1 MIMGA
6 AAMAFGLLA
15 GCAGAGQ
22 NVGTVDPVSPNPTP
36 NVAPAPSSS
45 PLPQGDQP
53 VTLNPADFTT
63 KVDNPYYPLTPG
75 TRRVYHETSSEGD
88 QRSEITVTRDTKKIL
103 GIDTVVVHDVV
114 TAADGTLV
122 EDTWDWYAQDKQGT
136 VWYLGEAVKNYTD
149 GKLTDTEGSWETGV
163 DGAHA
168 GVIMPAHPTVGLVY
182 RQEYYKGHAEDSAK
196 VLAVG
201 ESVTIPYGSYTKV
214 VKTEDYT
221 PLKPEREQ
229 KYYAP
234 GVGLVQV
241 VMVAGGTDRAE
252 LVEVTRQ

>member
-1 MIMGA
+1 MIMPA
-6 AAMAFGLLA
+6 AAIAVGLLA

-22 NVGTVDPVSPNPTP
+22 NVSTVAPVRPNPAP
-36 NVAPAPSSS
+36 NVAPTPSPS

-63 KVDNPYYPLTPG
+63 KVDNPYFPLVPG
-75 TRRVYHETSSEGD
+75 TKRVYRETGTEGE
-88 QRSEITVTRDTKKIL
+88 QRSEVMITHNTKKIQ

-114 TAADGTLV
+114 TEANGTLV

-149 GKLTDTEGSWETGV
+149 GELTNTEGSWEAGV
-163 DGAHA
+163 DGAYA
-168 GVIMPAHPTVGLVY
+168 GVIMPAHSMAGQVY

-201 ESVTIPYGSYTKV
+201 EKVTVAYGSYANV
-214 VKTEDYT
+214 LKTEDST
-221 PLKPEREQ
+221 PLKPEREHR
-229 KYYAP
+229 YYAP
-234 GVGLVQV
+234 GVGLVQIIT
-241 VMVAGGTDRAE
+241 VAGGSDRSE
-252 LVEVTRQ
+252 LVELTKQ